1 MRGYFL
7 TLCRGLFKLNKI
19 ELRLPGKYKTHTH
32 SYLALR
38 KAVGWIGILLPFVLL
53 LGNTLL
59 FGGNPNQPSISLYYY
74 TPMRDV
80 FVGGLSAV
88 ALFLFF
94 YKGYDRWDNITANIA
109 GFSAVLVA
117 WFPASETGSGGMAN
131 TVHFIS
137 AAIFLGSLA
146 FFSLFL
152 FTKDD
157 GSPTPEK
164 LKRNRIYI
172 ACGAVMSV
180 SLLALFIYFI
190 IKREDHMSTPF
201 IFLAETVALVA
212 FGISWLTKGGTL
224 YPDRKTGKTE

>member
-7 TLCRGLFKLNKI
+7 TLYKGLLNLYKI
-19 ELRLPGKYKTHTH
+19 ELKLPGKYKTHTY

-53 LGNTLL
+53 LGNTIL
-59 FGGNPNQPSISLYYY
+59 FGGNPNQPSVSLYYY

-80 FVGGLSAV
+80 LVGGLCAV

-94 YKGYDRWDNITANIA
+94 YSGYDTWDNTTASLT
-109 GFSAVLVA
+109 GFFALLVA
-117 WFPASETGSGGMAN
+117 FFPASETGSGGIAN
-131 TVHFIS
+131 TVHVIS
-137 AAIFLGSLA
+137 AALFLGSLA

-157 GSPTPEK
+157 GNPTPEK
-164 LKRNRIYI
+164 LKRNSIYI
-172 ACGAVMSV
+172 ACGSVMSV
-180 SLLALFIYFI
+180 SLLALLIYFI
-190 IKREDHMSTPF
+190 IKREDHTSTPF
-201 IFLAETVALVA
+201 IFWAETVALVA

-224 YPDRKTGKTE
+224 YPDREINKE